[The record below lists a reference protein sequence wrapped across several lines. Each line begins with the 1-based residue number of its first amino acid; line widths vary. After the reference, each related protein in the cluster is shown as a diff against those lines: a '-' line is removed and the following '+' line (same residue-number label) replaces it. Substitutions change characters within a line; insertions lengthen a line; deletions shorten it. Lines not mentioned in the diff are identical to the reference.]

1 MSFLYLICYCFL
13 IPLLIRSQLTTSSGE
28 SAKKGNGVF
37 NLIEFNIEVIAVRQD
52 NKDLDECRRMPCH
65 IPSLLKVE
73 RGEAMGRMQA
83 RISVGS
89 SIVAIAI
96 GFLMLGEIFL

>member
-1 MSFLYLICYCFL
+1 
-13 IPLLIRSQLTTSSGE
+13 
-28 SAKKGNGVF
+28 
-37 NLIEFNIEVIAVRQD
+37 
-52 NKDLDECRRMPCH
+52 
-65 IPSLLKVE
+65 
-73 RGEAMGRMQA
+73 MGRMQA